1 MDLGIQILTPALPDD
16 PLEARQEH
24 QVEGVRPPWKYFD
37 DALPKVVH
45 QLSRTLQREPTILV
59 QDGPQKIPL
68 DSQPP
73 QPVILFLDLFGRR
86 IKAHAVIF
94 TLSSLFSLDIHLLFT
109 HNAGNGRLEFI
120 MPLTK
125 RQQEI
130 LKFIESYLETRG
142 YSPSMEEIADHFGI
156 ASLNAI
162 YKHLRVLQER
172 GFIRRLS
179 NRARSIQVVHEDLG
193 EAHAIPLLGRI
204 AAGLPIEA
212 IATHEEIQVP
222 QSLLTRGQNY
232 VLQVEGDSMIDEHIQ
247 DGDLIV
253 VEQRESARDGETIV
267 ALIDGERATLKKVFR
282 EGSRVRLQPANPTLE
297 PILVPADRLQIQGV
311 VVGLIRKY

>member
-1 MDLGIQILTPALPDD
+1 
-16 PLEARQEH
+16 
-24 QVEGVRPPWKYFD
+24 
-37 DALPKVVH
+37 
-45 QLSRTLQREPTILV
+45 
-59 QDGPQKIPL
+59 
-68 DSQPP
+68 
-73 QPVILFLDLFGRR
+73 
-86 IKAHAVIF
+86 
-94 TLSSLFSLDIHLLFT
+94 
-109 HNAGNGRLEFI
+109 
-120 MPLTK
+120 MPLTQ

-162 YKHLRVLQER
+162 HKHLRVLQER

-179 NRARSIQVVHEDLG
+179 NRARSIQVVHEGLG

>member
-1 MDLGIQILTPALPDD
+1 
-16 PLEARQEH
+16 
-24 QVEGVRPPWKYFD
+24 
-37 DALPKVVH
+37 
-45 QLSRTLQREPTILV
+45 
-59 QDGPQKIPL
+59 
-68 DSQPP
+68 
-73 QPVILFLDLFGRR
+73 
-86 IKAHAVIF
+86 
-94 TLSSLFSLDIHLLFT
+94 
-109 HNAGNGRLEFI
+109 
-120 MPLTK
+120 MPLTQ

-162 YKHLRVLQER
+162 HKHLRVLQER

-193 EAHAIPLLGRI
+193 ETHAIPLLGRI

>member
-1 MDLGIQILTPALPDD
+1 
-16 PLEARQEH
+16 
-24 QVEGVRPPWKYFD
+24 
-37 DALPKVVH
+37 
-45 QLSRTLQREPTILV
+45 
-59 QDGPQKIPL
+59 
-68 DSQPP
+68 
-73 QPVILFLDLFGRR
+73 
-86 IKAHAVIF
+86 
-94 TLSSLFSLDIHLLFT
+94 
-109 HNAGNGRLEFI
+109 
-120 MPLTK
+120 MPLTQ

-162 YKHLRVLQER
+162 HKHLRVLQER